1 MMIFLS
7 APGKFMDFE
16 GKEEMFAKLGWGIE
30 VMKTIGVIEIAV
42 AILYLI
48 PRTAFIGA
56 VLVTA
61 YLGGA
66 IATHVRINDHFIFPV
81 IMGVLVWVALGL
93 PRRPHLHHGPSPH
106 RRNRSPTSKHL
117 PSPGLRPGVDS
128 HSVWQRRARGR
139 PIPGRSPGLE
149 HEGAHSSLAIAAS
162 IFLKYSMLR

>member
-1 MMIFLS
+1 MNVKKIIGWVLSVLIAAMMIFLS

-16 GKEEMFAKLGWGIE
+16 GKEEMFAKLGWGVE

-66 IATHVRINDHFIFPV
+66 IATHVRVNDHFIMPV

-93 PRRPHLHHGPSPH
+93 R
-106 RRNRSPTSKHL
+106 
-117 PSPGLRPGVDS
+117 D
-128 HSVWQRRARGR
+128 GR
-139 PIPGRSPGLE
+139 IFTTAFTAPPKP
-149 HEGAHSSLAIAAS
+149 LAD
-162 IFLKYSMLR
+162 